1 MKHEIAKNVY
11 WVGAIDWN
19 VRHFHGHTYT
29 TKRGTTYNAYLIIDD
44 KIALV
49 DTVDRNFSYELLT
62 RIKEVIDPSK
72 IDYII
77 ANHGEPDHS
86 GSIPDVMA
94 LAPNATLVYSRKGA
108 DSIGKYYPN
117 HWKTQTVKT
126 GDTIHL
132 GHNTLSFVEAPML
145 HWPDTMFTYIP
156 EQALL
161 LPNDAF
167 GQHVATSERFADE
180 VDQALLWDQAAEYY
194 ANILTPFSAVV
205 VRKIEEVQKMG
216 IRIDT
221 IAPSHGLIW
230 RTEPMK
236 IVAQYLRWAK
246 GEAEPR
252 VVIAYETMWGATD
265 KLASAIVEG
274 ITSEGLDVRMFRVPD
289 TDHTEVVKE
298 ILTAKGVLF
307 GSSTHNQHMLL
318 NIAKLMHDVKGLKFM
333 KKVGAA
339 FGVQGWAGGSVTDIE
354 GVMKEAGFTVA
365 QPGLATKWQI
375 SDEEWQQ
382 AVQFGKTFAQN
393 VRGSMA

>member
-1 MKHEIAKNVY
+1 MRHEIAKDVY

-29 TKRGTTYNAYLIIDD
+29 TRLGTTYNAYLIVDD

-49 DTVDRNFSYELLT
+49 DTVEHSLSHELLT
-62 RIKEVIDPSK
+62 RIREIIDPAR
-72 IDYII
+72 IDYVI

-86 GSIPDVMA
+86 GSIPNIME

-126 GDTIHL
+126 GDTIAL
-132 GHNTLSFVEAPML
+132 GHNTLTFVEAPML
-145 HWPDTMFTYIP
+145 HWPDTMFTYIA

-167 GQHVATSERFADE
+167 GQHLASTERFADE
-180 VDQALLWDQAAEYY
+180 YDQTVVWDQAAEYY
-194 ANILTPFSAVV
+194 ANILTPFSPMVT
-205 VRKIEEVQKMG
+205 RKIEELQKMNLK
-216 IRIDT
+216 IDT

-230 RTEPMK
+230 RNEPMK
-236 IVAQYLRWAK
+236 IVEQYVRWAK

-265 KLASAIVEG
+265 KLAAAIADGVA
-274 ITSEGLDVRMFRVPD
+274 SEGMDARVFRVPD
-289 TDHTEVVKE
+289 TDHTQVVKE
-298 ILTAKGVLF
+298 ILAAKGVLF

-318 NIAKLMHDVKGLKFM
+318 NIAKVLHDVKGLKFL

-339 FGVQGWAGGSVTDIE
+339 FGVQGWAGGSVSDIE
-354 GVMKEAGFTVA
+354 GVMKEAGIALV
-365 QPGLATKWQI
+365 QPGLAAKWQL
-375 SDEEWQQ
+375 SDDEWQH
-382 AVQFGKTFAQN
+382 AVEFGKTFAQN
-393 VRGSMA
+393 VKANMA

>member
-29 TKRGTTYNAYLIIDD
+29 TKLGTTYNAYLVVDD
-44 KIALV
+44 KIALI
-49 DTVDRNFSYELLT
+49 DTVDRGFGYELLT
-62 RIKEVIDPSK
+62 RIREIVDPSK
-72 IDYII
+72 IDYVI

-86 GSIPDVMA
+86 GAIPDVMEV
-94 LAPNATLVYSRKGA
+94 APNATLIYSRKGA

-117 HWKTQTVKT
+117 HWQTQTVKT
-126 GDTIHL
+126 GDTLNL

-156 EQALL
+156 EQSLL

-180 VDQALLWDQAAEYY
+180 IDQALLWDQAAEYY
-194 ANILTPFSAVV
+194 ANILTPFSPVV

-216 IRIDT
+216 IKIDT
-221 IAPSHGLIW
+221 IAPSHGVIW
-230 RTEPMK
+230 RKEPMK
-236 IVAQYLRWAK
+236 IVEQYMRWAK

-252 VVIAYETMWGATD
+252 VVITYETMWGATD

-274 ITSEGLDVRMFRVPD
+274 ITSEGMDVRVFRVPD
-289 TDHTEVVKE
+289 TDHTEIIKE

-318 NIAKLMHDVKGLKFM
+318 NIAKLMHDVKGLKFL

-339 FGVQGWAGGSVTDIE
+339 FGVQGWAGGSVADIE
-354 GVMKEAGFTVA
+354 GVMKEAGFAVT
-365 QPGLATKWQI
+365 QPGLATKWQL
-375 SDEEWQQ
+375 SDEEWLQ
-382 AVQFGKTFAQN
+382 AVEFGKAFAQN
-393 VRGSMA
+393 VRASMA